1 MTFSL
6 TRGFKHIFEGV
17 SRLLMLHP
25 RDQEERNIR
34 LLYSNTA
41 MVGVAAGGILAFL
54 PVFLARL
61 GANSTMI
68 SWLTSGPALV
78 AVVFLIPGAIIAER
92 NTNQVKVRVTW
103 ISVVLLGYL
112 LCALAPFV
120 VPIAYLPIVLIFL
133 WTFKVLAEAV
143 TIPAWT
149 AVMARAVSP
158 QRRAQL
164 NGTRWALM
172 SLVMAVSSAFFGW
185 LLDRVVFPF
194 NYQLVFFISFAVAV
208 LDPLFFA
215 KIKIS
220 PNEILRQPSGL
231 SLRQRAY
238 EYFKPI
244 FHYKPFITYLLAT
257 FFYRIALNL
266 PVPLLTLFWV
276 NQLKAPDTLIG
287 LRGTVG
293 YSALVVGYML
303 WGRFANRLGHRRVL
317 FISTLG
323 LALYPLLTGLL
334 PSAIW
339 LLPVA
344 LLWGLTAA
352 GIDVALFDMM
362 LGAVGPDRQ
371 PLFAAFWSI
380 EANLCVFIGPLVGA
394 VLSNMVGLR
403 EALVIGGLLQAV
415 TTLPFLM
422 LPRN

>member
-6 TRGFKHIFEGV
+6 VRGFKRIFAGV
-17 SRLLMLHP
+17 SRLLMMHP

-34 LLYSNTA
+34 LLYLNTS
-41 MVGVAAGGILAFL
+41 MVGVAAGGIMAFL

-78 AVVFLIPGAIIAER
+78 AVVFLIPGAIIAEHHA
-92 NTNQVKVRVTW
+92 NQVQVRVTW
-103 ISVVLLGYL
+103 VSVVLLGYL

-158 QRRAQL
+158 RRRAQL

-185 LLDRVVFPF
+185 LLDRVTFPF

-215 KIKIS
+215 QIKIP
-220 PNEILRQPSGL
+220 PNEVLRQPSGIGL
-231 SLRQRAY
+231 KRRVQD
-238 EYFKPI
+238 YFLPV
-244 FHYKPFITYLLAT
+244 FRHKPFVTYLLST
-257 FFYRIALNL
+257 FIYRIALNL

-276 NQLKAPDTLIG
+276 NELKAPDTLIG

-303 WGRFANRLGHRRVL
+303 WGRFANHLGHRKVL

-323 LALYPLLTGLL
+323 LAFYPFLTGLL

-339 LLPVA
+339 MLPVA

-362 LGAVGPDRQ
+362 LGAVGQARE

-380 EANLCVFIGPLVGA
+380 EANLCVFIGPLLGA
-394 VLSNMVGLR
+394 ALSNAVGLR
-403 EALVIGGLLQAV
+403 TALVIGGLLQVV
-415 TTLPFLM
+415 TTLPFLR
-422 LPRN
+422 LPRD

>member
-6 TRGFKHIFEGV
+6 ARGLKRISAGF
-17 SRLLMLHP
+17 SRLLMMHP

-34 LLYSNTA
+34 LLYLNTA
-41 MVGVAAGGILAFL
+41 MVGVAAGGIMAFL

-92 NTNQVKVRVTW
+92 NANQVKVRVTW
-103 ISVVLLGYL
+103 VSVVLLGYL

-120 VPIAYLPIVLIFL
+120 VPTAYLPIVLIFL

-185 LLDRVVFPF
+185 MLDRVIFPF

-215 KIKIS
+215 QVRIP
-220 PNEILRQPSGL
+220 PNEVLRQPSGIGL
-231 SLRQRAY
+231 KQRVWT
-238 EYFKPI
+238 YFRPI
-244 FHYKPFITYLLAT
+244 FRHKPFVTYLLAT
-257 FFYRIALNL
+257 FLYRIALNL

-276 NQLKAPDTLIG
+276 NTLKAPDTLIG

-303 WGRFANRLGHRRVL
+303 WGRLANRLGHRRVL
-317 FISTLG
+317 YISTLG
-323 LALYPLLTGLL
+323 LAFYPILTGLL
-334 PSAIW
+334 PNAIW
-339 LLPVA
+339 MLPVA

-362 LGAVGPDRQ
+362 LGAVGQDRQ

-380 EANLCVFIGPLVGA
+380 EANLCIFIGPLLGA
-394 VLSNMVGLR
+394 ALSNVLDIPQ
-403 EALVIGGLLQAV
+403 ALIIGGLLQIV